1 MPEKLCLQWDDFK
14 DNVAAAFGKHRGDTD
29 FADVTLVCQD
39 GQEVEAHRV
48 ILAASSP
55 FFEGILRRNKKQAH
69 PLIFMRG
76 VSLEELEPI
85 VDFLYF
91 GETNICQEDLESFLR
106 IAGDLQ
112 IMGLVPIGSGESGK
126 DKTSKISKPLSS
138 KSNTDQQIK
147 EESNQFKPPETS
159 QADFDNEC
167 DKTLGGAEKVSR
179 YFSEDLKQLL
189 EKSNSMIEKTP
200 RKMPN
205 GKAMSICKVCG
216 KEGENGNIKQ
226 HIEQNHLEGVSIPC
240 HQCETTFRKIKSNLT
255 HK

>member
-14 DNVAAAFGKHRGDTD
+14 DNVATAFGKHRGDSD

-91 GETNICQEDLESFLR
+91 GETNICQEDLDSFLR
-106 IAGDLQ
+106 IAGELR
-112 IMGLVPIGSGESGK
+112 IMGLTGESGK
-126 DKTSKISKPLSS
+126 DETSTISKPLSIQ
-138 KSNTDQQIK
+138 TDPDQKIK
-147 EESNQFKPPETS
+147 EESNQLKPQAGFDKDCNKTS
-159 QADFDNEC
+159 
-167 DKTLGGAEKVSR
+167 GGAEKVSR
-179 YFSEDLKQLL
+179 YSSEDLKQLL

-240 HQCETTFRKIKSNLT
+240 HQCETTFRLKNYAEIVYF
-255 HK
+255 